1 MRTIH
6 ITVLSFLFLLCN
18 IFTIP
23 QSAQAQ
29 GDLMIY
35 PKRLIFNGS
44 RSEIIALVNDGKDT
58 ATYNISF
65 IQMRLNEN
73 GSVTQI
79 SQPDPGQM
87 FADKNLRVYPRTV
100 TLAPKEVQ
108 NLKIQAFQ
116 TEGLQPG
123 EYRSHLY
130 LRSVPKERVDT
141 ASQNEAQADTTFSV
155 KLRPV
160 YGFSIPIIIRKGADS
175 TKVTMNEVVV
185 GKRNDTTYFVRCTLH
200 RTGNMSTYG
209 GITINY
215 TDESGKT
222 TEVGIIKGVA
232 VYTPNSKRI
241 VEINLDPGKPF
252 TYKTGKLTLQYVDD
266 SGARPIELASATLDI
281 NANSITAR

>member
-1 MRTIH
+1 MRTILK
-6 ITVLSFLFLLCN
+6 TVLSFLLLFFN
-18 IFTIP
+18 LFALHS
-23 QSAQAQ
+23 SAQAQ

-35 PKRLIFNGS
+35 PKRLVFNGS
-44 RSEIIALVNDGKDT
+44 GSEVIALVNDGKDT

-79 SQPDPGQM
+79 SQPDPEQR

-116 TEGLQPG
+116 TESLQPG

-141 ASQNEAQADTTFSV
+141 TGQNDPQADTTFSV

-175 TKVTMNEVVV
+175 TKITMDEVVV

-200 RTGNMSTYG
+200 RTGNMSAYG
-209 GITINY
+209 GITVNY
-215 TDESGKT
+215 TDDLGKT

-232 VYTPNSKRI
+232 VYTPNTKRT
-241 VEINLDPGKPF
+241 VEFNLDPSKPY
-252 TYKTGKLTLQYVDD
+252 TYQTGKLTLKYVDET
-266 SGARPIELASATLDI
+266 GARPIEWASATLDI
-281 NANSITAR
+281 KANSTTAR